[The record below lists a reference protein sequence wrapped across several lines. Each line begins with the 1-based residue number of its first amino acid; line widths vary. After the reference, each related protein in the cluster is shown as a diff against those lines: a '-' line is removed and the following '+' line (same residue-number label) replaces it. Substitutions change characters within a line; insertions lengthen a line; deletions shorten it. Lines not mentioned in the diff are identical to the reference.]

1 MWPLT
6 QRAEWTVPEKDGL
19 LEFYFE
25 GQDSSAGSVSCC
37 SLLDSQDDLQFLND
51 LGMKF
56 KTLAEICSPPEKPLP
71 STPTPPESTPLVATL
86 TRHVAEPVS
95 TSEHADKTIRPQL
108 EPVVETTQ
116 VDGRTE
122 TLISSAIVSKLSV
135 SNRSTSPPP
144 RKFPRTQPG
153 TVNHSANISQAAAL
167 LPQSQ
172 TVLLQQKPVYYTTST
187 LLQPVQYVVQPQI
200 PNMVLLA
207 DEAPRANFPGLFVVH
222 GSKNPPAHLQGSACG
237 LVIQRTKHSKNLEG
251 PASPTRPTVVLPVSP
266 GMAHTPGSVEGWKI
280 VLPNPESKANFVS
293 SLVSESSPGV
303 AEKDS
308 VSSQDS
314 LHRGA
319 FPVKKAAP
327 PQESKDQQPR

>member
-1 MWPLT
+1 M
-6 QRAEWTVPEKDGL
+6 PEEDGL
-19 LEFYFE
+19 MELHFE
-25 GQDSSAGSVSCC
+25 GQDSSAGSVGCC

-71 STPTPPESTPLVATL
+71 STPTPPASAPSVATL
-86 TRHVAEPVS
+86 TRHVAEAVS

-108 EPVVETTQ
+108 EPVVATTQ
-116 VDGRTE
+116 VDGRAD
-122 TLISSAIVSKLSV
+122 TLMSSAIISKSSA
-135 SNRSTSPPP
+135 SNRSASSPP
-144 RKFPRTQPG
+144 RELPRTQRA

-172 TVLLQQKPVYYTTST
+172 TVLLQHQPVYYTTST

-200 PNMVLLA
+200 QNMVLLA

-237 LVIQRTKHSKNLEG
+237 LVIQGTKHSKNLEG

-266 GMAHTPGSVEGWKI
+266 GMAQTSGSAEGWKI
-280 VLPNPESKANFVS
+280 VVPNPESKANFAS
-293 SLVSESSPGV
+293 SLVSESGLGV

-308 VSSQDS
+308 GSSLDG

-319 FPVKKAAP
+319 IPGKKAAP
-327 PQESKDQQPR
+327 PRDSRVRQPR